1 MRILC
6 ADDDPMLL
14 DITREFLSSK
24 GFEVELAGF
33 AAPEALEMIKKTHYD
48 ALVSDY
54 QMPNIDG
61 IQLLKHLRAI
71 PNNIPFI
78 LFTGRGREELAIE
91 ALNSGPITISKRE
104 ENPGHSSQNFRIM
117 CRGQWNDVSLNPN

>member
-24 GFEVELAGF
+24 GFEVELAGS
-33 AAPEALEMIKKTHYD
+33 AAEALEMIKKTHYD

-61 IQLLKHLRAI
+61 
-71 PNNIPFI
+71 
-78 LFTGRGREELAIE
+78 
-91 ALNSGPITISKRE
+91 
-104 ENPGHSSQNFRIM
+104 SS
-117 CRGQWNDVSLNPN
+117 C